1 MKIGILRETKVPAD
15 RRVALIPRHIK
26 EIRRMLPSLQ
36 IVVQP
41 SADRCYT
48 DEEYQ
53 KEGIVLQEDLSDCD
67 LLIGVKEVALDNLIP
82 DKKYMFFAH
91 VAKQQ
96 PHNKP
101 LLQTILKKGISLIDH
116 EYLTEDTGERVV
128 AFGKWA
134 GLIGAY
140 KGLRA
145 HGIKTKTFDIPPVKT
160 LYEVEDMFAQGKK
173 TSLPPVKIVVTGTGR
188 VAAGALET
196 LEAFGVKKV
205 SAGEFLTTYFDTPV
219 YTQLGPEQYVVH
231 KNGKPFD
238 FMHFLSYPDEY
249 RSVFNPFTKSADI
262 FIACHFW
269 DPQSPHFI
277 TLPEMQAADFR
288 ISTIADISCDIGGP
302 IPSTIRASTPD
313 DSFYDFNVQT
323 GNEETP
329 FDNPENV
336 SVMAVDNLP
345 GELPRDS
352 SADFSFSLLH
362 RVLPELQK
370 DASPMI
376 NRATITKNGRLNT
389 GYEYLAG
396 YAYG

>member
-1 MKIGILRETKVPAD
+1 VKIGILRETKVPAD

-26 EIRRMLPSLQ
+26 EIKRMLPSLQ

-41 SADRCYT
+41 SPDRCYT
-48 DEEYQ
+48 DAEFK
-53 KEGIVLQEDLSDCD
+53 KEGVALQEDLSDCD
-67 LLIGVKEVALDNLIP
+67 LLIGVKEVDIDALIP

-91 VAKQQ
+91 VAKKQ

-101 LLQTILKKGISLIDH
+101 LLQAILKKGISLIDH

-145 HGIKTKTFDIPPVKT
+145 HGIKTKSFEIPPVKS
-160 LYEVEDMFAQGKK
+160 LYEVEDLIAEAQK
-173 TSLPPVKIVVTGTGR
+173 TKLPPVKIVLTGTGR
-188 VAAGALET
+188 VAGGAVET
-196 LEAFGVKKV
+196 LEAFAVKKI
-205 SAGEFLTTYFDTPV
+205 SPGEFITTNFDAPV
-219 YTQLGPEQYVVH
+219 YTQLGPDHYVVH
-231 KNGKPFD
+231 KNSKAFD
-238 FMHFLSYPDEY
+238 FMHFLGHPDEY
-249 RSVFNPFTKSADI
+249 HSTFASFTKSADI

-269 DPQSPHFI
+269 DPRSPDFI
-277 TLPEMQAADFR
+277 TLPEMQATCFR

-313 DSFYDFNVQT
+313 DPFYDFNPQT
-323 GNEETP
+323 AQEEKP
-329 FDNPENV
+329 FENPENI

-370 DASPMI
+370 DASTMI

-389 GYEYLAG
+389 GYEYMAD

>member
-1 MKIGILRETKVPAD
+1 MPAD

-26 EIRRMLPSLQ
+26 EIRRMSPSLQ

-48 DEEYQ
+48 DEEFK
-53 KEGIVLQEDLSDCD
+53 KEGVTLQEDLSDCD
-67 LLIGVKEVALDNLIP
+67 LLIGVKEVALDALIP
-82 DKKYMFFAH
+82 GKKYMFFAH
-91 VAKQQ
+91 VAKKQ

-101 LLQTILKKGISLIDH
+101 LIQTILKKEISLIDH

-145 HGIKTKTFDIPPVKT
+145 YGIKTKSLSIPPVKS
-160 LYEVEDMFAQGKK
+160 LYEVEELFAVGEKSQ
-173 TSLPPVKIVVTGTGR
+173 LPPLKIVLTGTGR
-188 VAAGALET
+188 VAGGALET

-205 SAGEFLTTYFDTPV
+205 TSGEFLTTYFDQPV
-219 YTQLGPEQYVVH
+219 YTQLGPDQYVVH
-231 KNGKPFD
+231 KKGKSFD
-238 FMHFLSYPDEY
+238 FMHFLGHPDEY
-249 RSVFNPFTKSADI
+249 KSTFGPFTKTADI

-269 DPQSPHFI
+269 DPRSPDFIALPDMQSPG
-277 TLPEMQAADFR
+277 FR
-288 ISTIADISCDIGGP
+288 ISTIADISCDIAGP
-302 IPSTIRASTPD
+302 IPSTIRASTPED
-313 DSFYDFNVQT
+313 PFYDFNPHT
-323 GNEETP
+323 AEEVKA
-329 FDNPENV
+329 FENPENI

-370 DASPMI
+370 EQSAMV

-389 GYEYLAG
+389 GYEYLAD
-396 YAYG
+396 YAYGD